1 MNQETMNGEAGR
13 GLGAA
18 TLFGIPLSI
27 FIWDGT
33 KPSLAEIEPKH
44 QAHVVGD
51 VLHFRGKRGN
61 ASICK
66 GGWLLFFAGEI
77 SDFGYKMPNAVL
89 SHEGSALDAASPS
102 TTSLP

>member
-1 MNQETMNGEAGR
+1 MNKETSN

-18 TLFGIPLSI
+18 TLFGIPVSI

-33 KPSLAEIEPKH
+33 KPSLTEIGQKH

-66 GGWLLFFAGEI
+66 GGWMLFFAGEI
-77 SDFGYKMPNAVL
+77 SDFGYEMPD
-89 SHEGSALDAASPS
+89 EKGKRRP
-102 TTSLP
+102 

>member
-1 MNQETMNGEAGR
+1 MNQEPMSGEAGR

-18 TLFGIPLSI
+18 TLFGIPVSL

-33 KPSLAEIEPKH
+33 KLSLLAIDQKH
-44 QAHVVGD
+44 QAHIVGD

-77 SDFGYKMPNAVL
+77 SDFGYKMPNAP
-89 SHEGSALDAASPS
+89 HE
-102 TTSLP
+102 LPPNKTP